1 MQRGVHF
8 DPLRLPLL
16 GGCELSSEREARV
29 PPYTPY
35 GSTHCLRSP
44 GQVGTEGCAQHS
56 NTPNTRRRGSHC
68 RCCALS
74 ARGLGCADDGYG
86 ECYTAWRCGLWCGG
100 LVRRRRGSVCCV
112 LSSPRIHAVVDGAR
126 YTEAVE
132 RSPPWYGMPWC
143 VDFSFSPKSRL
154 RLKVELPAVQCS

>member
-16 GGCELSSEREARV
+16 GGCEREARV

-68 RCCALS
+68 CCALS

-86 ECYTAWRCGLWCGG
+86 ECYTAWCVASGVVVSCVVEGLC
-100 LVRRRRGSVCCV
+100 VVCCR
-112 LSSPRIHAVVDGAR
+112 PRVVVDGAR